1 MENDEQ
7 NYFKLITYENN
18 EENNNSVSEE
28 MDTNK
33 NHVSKSDSLK
43 NSNKKVISEKLKKDY
58 SLENMIF
65 KQNTE
70 SISNDSIT
78 NSNKKDLI
86 DNNYESKTYNKKKL
100 KIQLTP

>member
-58 SLENMIF
+58 SLENMIL
-65 KQNTE
+65 N
-70 SISNDSIT
+70 
-78 NSNKKDLI
+78 
-86 DNNYESKTYNKKKL
+86 
-100 KIQLTP
+100 KIQRASVMIQ

>member
-86 DNNYESKTYNKKKL
+86 DNNYESKTYNKNKFR
-100 KIQLTP
+100 